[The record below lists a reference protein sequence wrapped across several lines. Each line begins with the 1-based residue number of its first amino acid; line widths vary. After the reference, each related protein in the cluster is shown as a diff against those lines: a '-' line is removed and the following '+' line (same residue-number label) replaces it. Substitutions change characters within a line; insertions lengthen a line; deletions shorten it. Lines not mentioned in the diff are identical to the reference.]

1 MNQPISFEL
10 AKLLKEKGF
19 DRQTKTYYEYELT
32 SKKDP
37 ESNNHTG
44 VFGWKQ
50 GETNLQSGYFINNY
64 ELTDLSNTN
73 WFMCAAP
80 TITDVVMW
88 LLEEHKLL
96 VYVDLPWHFRIR
108 YLDSDSR
115 FFDIDREDGI
125 ELIPTGLLFSHTKI
139 FKFTS
144 IHEAYE
150 AGINYCLIKLI

>member
-1 MNQPISFEL
+1 MNTPVSFEL
-10 AKLLKEKGF
+10 AKLLKEKCF
-19 DRQTKTYYEYELT
+19 DKRTPMVWLFSLGKPHLRELHLSLELNDCEY
-32 SKKDP
+32 
-37 ESNNHTG
+37 N
-44 VFGWKQ
+44 
-50 GETNLQSGYFINNY
+50 
-64 ELTDLSNTN
+64 
-73 WFMCAAP
+73 AP
-80 TITDVVMW
+80 TIADVVMW

-150 AGINYCLIKLI
+150 AGINYCLTNLI